1 MTDKPRPWPNTA
13 KEVRD
18 RSSEEACKGL
28 RAFMPLLEGEETKT
42 EQIRRIAIAI
52 SSFQTIARLL
62 ESVGAQT
69 RP

>member
-28 RAFMPLLEGEETKT
+28 RALMPLLEGEKT
-42 EQIRRIAIAI
+42 REEELRRICIAI
-52 SSFQTIARLL
+52 VSFQTIARLL